1 MGSKKS
7 TKKASDRFTRRVN
20 RMHKRYS
27 KKRRGTGIPFSAM
40 DGKSSRRSA
49 KRRKPQKRQTKR
61 ASSSK
66 VARIPPDVSFRA
78 DVFLG
83 DILAGFPEYRGLDG
97 DTYECKF
104 FRYYPVHDEH
114 LSRSLKK
121 TITRHA
127 STSEPLLL
135 ATLSLTGSKK
145 RKSLEGVYRVFL
157 PETGRYPPK
166 KWDANHIYLYMQLL
180 NPSFGKSLMKDMA
193 YTRQLL
199 RLELTE
205 GNSAEIKRKM
215 TTWLHKGLEKAEQ
228 KLAFSQIDTNKG
240 LPLLPTDISKLIAE
254 HLDRI
259 QTRL

>member
-1 MGSKKS
+1 MSTKKS
-7 TKKASDRFTRRVN
+7 TKNASDRFARRVN

-40 DGKSSRRSA
+40 DGKSSRRTA
-49 KRRKPQKRQTKR
+49 KRRKSKKRQTKR

-83 DILAGFPEYRGLDG
+83 DILAGFPEYRGLDA

-104 FRYYPVHDEH
+104 FRYYPVHDEY

-121 TITRHA
+121 TITRHV

-135 ATLSLTGSKK
+135 ATLGLTGSKK

-180 NPSFGKSLMKDMA
+180 NPSFGNSLMKDMA

-199 RLELTE
+199 RLEFTE
-205 GNSAEIKRKM
+205 GNPDEIKRKM

-228 KLAFSQIDTNKG
+228 KLAFAKVDTNTE
-240 LPLLPTDISKLIAE
+240 LPLLPPKVLQEIAKL
-254 HLDRI
+254 LG
-259 QTRL
+259 

>member
-1 MGSKKS
+1 MGSKKVA
-7 TKKASDRFTRRVN
+7 KKPTDRFTRRVN

-40 DGKSSRRSA
+40 DGKSSRRTA
-49 KRRKPQKRQTKR
+49 KRRKKRQTKR
-61 ASSSK
+61 ARGTSK
-66 VARIPPDVSFRA
+66 MARIPPDVSLRA
-78 DVFLG
+78 NVCFEEIPPLG
-83 DILAGFPEYRGLDG
+83 CEGLDG

-104 FRYYPVHDEH
+104 FRYYPAHDKH
-114 LSRSLKK
+114 LSRSLKH
-121 TITRHA
+121 TLTRHV

-145 RKSLEGVYRVFL
+145 RKSLEGEYRVFL
-157 PETGRYPPK
+157 PETVRYPK
-166 KWDANHIYLYMQLL
+166 KEWDANHIYLYMQLL
-180 NPSFGKSLMKDMA
+180 KPSFPTWSKHLA
-193 YTRQLL
+193 YSRQLF

-215 TTWLHKGLEKAEQ
+215 TTWLHKGLEKAEK

-240 LPLLPTDISKLIAE
+240 LPLIPTDISKLIAE

-259 QTRL
+259 QNQTLL